1 MLEPSFERYME
12 SARRA
17 IYFARFEANQGC
29 IYPEHL
35 LLGIL
40 RESPFRSQTR
50 VSSGKHRPNMA
61 PYSSKTL
68 KALAYAERRA
78 GKHVTLENLLAG
90 VLSIL

>member
-1 MLEPSFERYME
+1 MKPKLERYME
-12 SARRA
+12 SAKGA
-17 IYFARFEANQGC
+17 IYFARLEANQGC

-40 RESPFRSQTR
+40 RESAFRSQTR
-50 VSSGKHRPNMA
+50 VSSRKHRPNAA

-78 GKHVTLENLLAG
+78 EKHVTLENLLAG
-90 VLSIL
+90 VLSVL